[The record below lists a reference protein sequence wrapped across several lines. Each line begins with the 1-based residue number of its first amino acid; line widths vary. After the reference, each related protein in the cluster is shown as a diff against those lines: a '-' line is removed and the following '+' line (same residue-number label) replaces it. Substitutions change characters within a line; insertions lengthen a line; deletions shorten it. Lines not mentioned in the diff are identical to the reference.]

1 MLASGETSGRP
12 GRATTAKF
20 CELSV
25 TSIQRR
31 ALYAYDRCPRPGPP
45 VTKETSLINLSWPAR
60 WPPSRRRRPPPPT
73 AYHAPPPPGAP
84 VGQPAALPGV
94 APQGAPNAMSLA
106 DMAAAVAEFQQF
118 RQFMQ
123 MRGALPPQS

>member
-1 MLASGETSGRP
+1 MP
-12 GRATTAKF
+12 P
-20 CELSV
+20 
-25 TSIQRR
+25 
-31 ALYAYDRCPRPGPP
+31 YAPP
-45 VTKETSLINLSWPAR
+45 HY
-60 WPPSRRRRPPPPT
+60 
-73 AYHAPPPPGAP
+73 YHAPPPPGAP
-84 VGQPAALPGV
+84 VAPQHAALPGV